1 MPIYFRRAV
10 LRMIVACALF
20 AVAPSVT
27 KAAAT
32 RQNQIGEDA
41 YRIAYHVA
49 MPNPKSHLFEV
60 RVEVELNKV
69 EEFIEFQMPR
79 WSPGRYGVF
88 EFAKNVQEVEA
99 SVPCWPQTKCAAPK
113 KLNVTRLDTQT
124 WRVVPGFAR
133 RFIFSYKVFG
143 DDLSGTFSQLDERHA
158 NYNGAS
164 LFMYVVGHKQD
175 PVKLTI
181 EPPPSWKIING
192 YTTRA
197 DQREWQFANYDILI
211 DTPTEIAPDLTID
224 EFKVDG
230 KLYRVAVHS
239 FGSEGGNRAALVRD
253 VEKIVRAETAM
264 WGAPDFDA
272 YTFMFHFAPDALR
285 GDGMEHLTSTQVI
298 ETCALADAGCLEEAL
313 GTAAHE
319 FFHVWNVKRLRPVGL
334 GPWDF
339 TKPVVTRGLWIAE
352 GFTTY
357 YGHLMLRRAGLWD
370 ERRLL
375 DSFAETI
382 TNVETAPGSRLTS
395 AEESS
400 IIAPFIDRAG
410 NEQLTNLLNTSIS
423 YYPKGEVLALALD
436 LLIRGKTGGRAS
448 LDDVMRRAYEEFYVR
463 SPKATYYLKG
473 RGFTNEEFARVTSEL
488 VGTDMTYFFDRYARG
503 TETPPYEEAFA
514 QVGLR
519 LVRRTAAG
527 EPFSAGITT
536 DLRERQGALIV
547 GVGQNS
553 AAERAGLRQGDV
565 IVSIGKT
572 KVTGLSW
579 RSALNVYK
587 VGDGAP
593 MTVRRGR
600 QTINATLKLDAPD
613 RVEYVIEEMKD
624 APPQARDL
632 RTAWLTKKG

>member
-1 MPIYFRRAV
+1 MPIYFRRV
-10 LRMIVACALF
+10 VIRMIVACALF
-20 AVAPSVT
+20 AVAPSVM
-27 KAAAT
+27 KAKAT

-88 EFAKNVQEVEA
+88 EFAKNMQEVYATPDCRPGERCDAGGFYA
-99 SVPCWPQTKCAAPK
+99 S
-113 KLNVTRLDTQT
+113 RIDTQT
-124 WRVVPGFAR
+124 WRVPMNGSKR
-133 RFIFSYKVFG
+133 LTLRYKVFG

-175 PVKLTI
+175 PLKLTI
-181 EPPPSWKIING
+181 EPLPDWKIVNG

-224 EFKVDG
+224 EFKVDS

-239 FGSEGGNRAALVRD
+239 FGSEGGKRAALVRD

-298 ETCALADAGCLEEAL
+298 ETCALADEGCLEEAL
-313 GTAAHE
+313 STAAHE

-352 GFTTY
+352 GFTNY

-400 IIAPFIDRAG
+400 ISAPFIDRSG

-473 RGFTNEEFARVTSEL
+473 RGFTNEEFARVTSEV
-488 VGTDMTYFFDRYARG
+488 VGTDMTYFFDRYARR

-519 LVRRTAAG
+519 LVRRTAAS

-536 DLRERQGALIV
+536 DLREGQNARIV

-572 KVTGLSW
+572 NVTSLSW
-579 RSALNVYK
+579 RSTLNVYK
-587 VGDGAP
+587 DGDSAP

-613 RVEYVIEEMKD
+613 RVQYLIEEMKD
-624 APPQARDL
+624 APPQARAF
-632 RTAWLTKKG
+632 RAAWLKGKG